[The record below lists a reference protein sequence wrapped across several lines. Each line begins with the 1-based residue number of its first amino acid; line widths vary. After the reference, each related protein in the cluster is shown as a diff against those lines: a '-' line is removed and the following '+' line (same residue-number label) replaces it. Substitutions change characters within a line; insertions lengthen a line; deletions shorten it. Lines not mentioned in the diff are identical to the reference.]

1 MSLRLK
7 TNLFFSVLLIAS
19 LLTTMGILVSNAR
32 QSVHI
37 KVESAMK
44 TAEHLVTVAMPASH
58 SRNSPSA
65 HQRMAKLVE
74 TLSELRGIHMMVY
87 RSGQLLYAGGGETA
101 SDQSKPPP
109 ELFIKLLTPT
119 IKPLIKKSAGG
130 AIVIYA
136 APEQEIRERW
146 ADIRVLLT
154 LGSGLSFLIILLLYV
169 GINRILKPLEFLS
182 GALLGFEKGDFHLRL
197 PKFSLN
203 EMDHIS
209 DAFNRMGEALQSSIE
224 ENQRLATLVKQS
236 RDAIFSL
243 DHNGNIIF
251 YNQMAESLFTGLC
264 PESLGS
270 SLLNLNFEKHQKKI
284 REVIEHDETL
294 VNLEILL
301 SREGQTDIDLLL
313 SMSPLSN
320 INENASGFICTIR
333 DVTQHKEAEAAERQ
347 LHESRLLT
355 QHISNVQEN
364 ERRSLAR
371 ELHDELGQCL
381 TAIKTDAVL
390 IRNRSHKRDTK
401 ISDSAQAI
409 IDVASHIY
417 DVVHHMLSRL
427 RPTPLDDLGLILTL
441 QGAISTW
448 QKRQP
453 NIHFELNIKGPLD
466 NLSETMNMTVYRIIQ
481 ESITNAVRHAKASLI
496 VITIHNANDNGQLIM
511 NIADDG
517 KGMVIKDFYSD
528 VDFGILGMRE
538 RIQSMDGKFKLVSNP
553 GEGVN
558 IQVSIPIQ
566 AKNI

>member
-7 TNLFFSVLLIAS
+7 TNLFFGVLLIVS
-19 LLTTMGILVSNAR
+19 LLSTTGILISNASR
-32 QSVHI
+32 SVHI
-37 KVESAMK
+37 KVESAMI
-44 TAEHLVTVAMPASH
+44 TAEHLVTVAMPRSH
-58 SRNSPSA
+58 SRNSPAA
-65 HQRMAKLVE
+65 HQRMAKLVR
-74 TLSELRGIHMMVY
+74 TLSELRGIHIMVY
-87 RSGQLLYAGGGETA
+87 RSGQLLYAGGGEA
-101 SDQSKPPP
+101 SP
-109 ELFIKLLTPT
+109 ENAQLIPKLFVKLLTPT

-136 APEQEIRERW
+136 APEQEISERW
-146 ADIRVLLT
+146 ADIRVLLM

-182 GALLGFEKGDFHLRL
+182 GAMLGFEKGDFHLRL

-209 DAFNRMGEALQSSIE
+209 DAFNRMGEALQTSTE

-243 DHNGNIIF
+243 DHNGNITF
-251 YNQMAESLFTGLC
+251 YNQAAESLFTGLC
-264 PESLGS
+264 SKSLGN
-270 SLLNLNFEKHQKKI
+270 SLLNLDFEKYQKKI
-284 REVIEHDETL
+284 REVIECGETL
-294 VNLEILL
+294 CNLEIVL
-301 SREGQTDIDLLL
+301 SREDQADIDLLL

-320 INENASGFICTIR
+320 INENATGFICTIR
-333 DVTQHKEAEAAERQ
+333 DVTQHKQAEAAERQ

-381 TAIKTDAVL
+381 TVIKTDAVL
-390 IRNRSHKRDTK
+390 IRNRIRSKDTK

-427 RPTPLDDLGLILTL
+427 RPTPLDDLGLVLTL

-453 NIHFELNIKGPLD
+453 DISFELVVKGPLD
-466 NLSETMNMTVYRIIQ
+466 NLSETMNMTVFRIIQ
-481 ESITNAVRHAKASLI
+481 ESITNAVRHAEAS
-496 VITIHNANDNGQLIM
+496 VIAITVNNMSNNGQLTM
-511 NIADDG
+511 NITDDG

-528 VDFGILGMRE
+528 VDFGLLGMRE
-538 RIQSMDGKFKLVSNP
+538 RIQSMSGDFKLISNP

-558 IQVSIPIQ
+558 IQVSIPL
-566 AKNI
+566 